1 MPRAPMPRTPQ
12 AMSNPETNHRPTT
25 VDARTEHDIRT
36 VADNLRD
43 LHERADRILACDHIQ
58 AQALAQLYARAY
70 VHRSATESTDDAL
83 PSSLVSLWEQVA
95 ATYAD
100 AAYAPDEHKRATAA
114 ALRQMSNAEQVCL
127 CRSFISALAERPDVD
142 LFELAN
148 RLLGTAEPI
157 DGAAR
162 GTIIYQHNIYADEAF
177 LLFSRVLP
185 SARASYADSFTGVC
199 EQVFDGQ
206 CEYCILPLE
215 NTQDG
220 KLVRFYGLIE
230 KYELKIVL
238 TCKVT
243 TSDNRHSTVFGLC
256 RRGMSFSQPLV
267 RDRSVCFEFIFWQE
281 TEHMTLARLLSAA
294 EACSLSLVRSDCL
307 PRSDEEILMGAG
319 YPFDVC
325 LEIAPHTSEGAQALD
340 PLAFLLYLS
349 IHSPNYLPL
358 GIYQQL

>member
-1 MPRAPMPRTPQ
+1 MNDPK
-12 AMSNPETNHRPTT
+12 TNQRPTT
-25 VDARTEHDIRT
+25 VDARTERDIRT

-43 LHERADRILACDHIQ
+43 LHARADRILACDHIQ

-70 VHRSATESTDDAL
+70 VPHSATVSADDAL
-83 PSSLVSLWEQVA
+83 PSSLITLWEQVA
-95 ATYAD
+95 ATYTDSAF
-100 AAYAPDEHKRATAA
+100 APNNLKQSTAA
-114 ALRQMSNAEQVCL
+114 ALRQMSNAEQICL
-127 CRSFISALAERPDVD
+127 CRSFISALADRPDVD
-142 LFELAN
+142 LSELASA
-148 RLLGTAEPI
+148 LLGTTEPV
-157 DGAAR
+157 DSTAR

-185 SARASYADSFTGVC
+185 SARASYADSFSGVC
-199 EQVFDGQ
+199 EQVFDGR

-230 KYELKIVL
+230 KYELKVVL

-256 RRGMSFSQPLV
+256 RRGISLPQPPV
-267 RDRSVCFEFIFWQE
+267 RDRNVCFEFIFWQE
-281 TEHMTLARLLSAA
+281 HEHMTLAKLLSAA
-294 EACSLSLVRSDCL
+294 EACSLSLLRADCL

-325 LEIAPHTSEGAQALD
+325 LEIAPNMSGEQIPHQHEF
-340 PLAFLLYLS
+340 LAFLLYLS
-349 IHSPNYLPL
+349 IHSPTYLPL